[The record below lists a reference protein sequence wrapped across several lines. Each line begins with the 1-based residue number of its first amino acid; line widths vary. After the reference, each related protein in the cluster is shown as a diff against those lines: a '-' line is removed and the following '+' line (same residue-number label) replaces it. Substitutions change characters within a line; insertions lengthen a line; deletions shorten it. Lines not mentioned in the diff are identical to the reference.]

1 MDKRL
6 IIVLILAVG
15 VVFTVAYIYRDKL
28 KKALAQP
35 QETLVFLQA
44 ELEEFFA
51 SEETKKIIG
60 MLCRAA
66 ENLVSGTGED
76 RLAFAV
82 GKLYEF
88 IPDYLQTVVTVEKLQ
103 KVVTLVYE
111 EIKVYVNG
119 HWVAGEEG

>member
-15 VVFTVAYIYRDKL
+15 VVFVIAYIYRDKL

-35 QETLVFLQA
+35 KETLEFLQA

-51 SEETKKIIG
+51 KEETKEIIR

-66 ENLVSGTGED
+66 DNLVSGTGQE

-82 GKLYEF
+82 GKLYEL
-88 IPDYLQTVVTVEKLQ
+88 IPDYMQSVVTVEKLQ

-111 EIKVYVNG
+111 EIKVYVDG
-119 HWVAGEEG
+119 HWVAGEEE